1 MLACVVIYIYQL
13 KKENYKMNR
22 IKELRQ
28 KNNLTLRGLGSKI
41 NMSSSRISQY
51 EMGKREPKLETWQAL
66 ADFFNVSV
74 PYLQGIEDKRNN
86 GYSKEYIYQQ
96 LDEAYKE
103 NWEDPT
109 GQIKGGGF
117 KNTVDA
123 YLKQAKIKKPSKI
136 NEQFWKDHF
145 NFIFDNPNIDRLL
158 TTKDSYS
165 DNDIKLLLEYAIFL
179 RFATMKQIIDYYN
192 NN

>member
-1 MLACVVIYIYQL
+1 M
-13 KKENYKMNR
+13 NNR
-22 IKELRQ
+22 IKKLRKLNKISQ
-28 KNNLTLRGLGSKI
+28 KNLVSNLGIT
-41 NMSSSRISQY
+41 Q
-51 EMGKREPKLETWQAL
+51 QAL
-66 ADFFNVSV
+66 SNYEKEKRIPDQQTWEALANFFNVSV
-74 PYLQGIEDKRNN
+74 DYLKGY